1 VRKWLVPIAITVSV
15 LIVAGLLINVR
26 LPSHLKKRVEKLL
39 SDRFH
44 AKVTVARLGVSF
56 LPLPGVTVD
65 GVKLEN
71 PDRSD
76 VPPLIEIKR
85 FVARTD
91 IITLFGAQHDVTLV
105 SLEGL
110 RITIPSG
117 TMHRNDFEKK
127 RSGQQGN
134 GGDENHFP
142 FVIRKIVADGTVLTI
157 LPKQKGKDPL
167 EWDIEKLTLTSVGAE
182 KPMNFVATLTNAKPP
197 GQIHSTGTFGP
208 WQTDGPGDTPLG
220 GHYVFQNADM
230 GVFKGLSGVLSS
242 TGDYKGSLDT
252 IEVNGT
258 TDIPNFK
265 VGDGNQVDLKTK
277 FSATVDGTNGNTLL
291 HPVIGTYRNSTFIC
305 NGGVVST
312 PGIHGKKVTLDV
324 KTNKARIED
333 ILLLVMNIKRAPLEG
348 PADFKAKLVLPRGD
362 VPVINK
368 LLLDGNFIMTQARFT
383 SDKVQD
389 KLDLYSNRSL
399 GLNGKKEKEKQDDVA
414 SNLKTRFVLKNATA
428 RLSALTFSVPGIN
441 VYLRGSYGLTSE
453 NIDFLGRV
461 RLQGTVSQMTTGYK
475 SWLLKPI
482 DFVFKKNG
490 AGAVIPIKITGT
502 KDDPHFGLDFRDK
515 NNRVPDEKGKKK
527 K

>member
-1 VRKWLVPIAITVSV
+1 VRKWLVPVAIVVSFLV
-15 LIVAGLLINVR
+15 VASLVISVR
-26 LPSHLKKRVEKLL
+26 LPSHLKGRVERLL

-44 AKVTVARLGVSF
+44 AKVTIARLGVSF

-71 PDRSD
+71 PDRPD
-76 VPPLIEIKR
+76 APPLIEIKR

-91 IITLFGAQHDVTLV
+91 IITLFGAERDVTLV
-105 SLEGL
+105 NLEGL

-117 TMHRNDFEKK
+117 TINHKQFEKS
-127 RSGQQGN
+127 SGRRESGSN
-134 GGDENHFP
+134 ENHFP
-142 FVIRKIVADGTVLTI
+142 FVIRKIIADGTVLTI

-167 EWDIEKLTLTSVGAE
+167 EWDIEKLTLTAVGSQ

-230 GVFKGLSGVLSS
+230 GVFKGLRGLLSS
-242 TGDYKGSLDT
+242 TGEYQGSLDT

-265 VGDGNQVDLKTK
+265 VGDGNQVALKTK
-277 FSATVDGTNGNTLL
+277 FKATVDGTNGNTLL
-291 HPVIGTYRNSTFIC
+291 HPVIGTYRNSEFIC
-305 NGGVVST
+305 TGGVVST
-312 PGIHGKKVTLDV
+312 PGIHGKEITLDV

-333 ILLLVMNIKRAPLEG
+333 ILLLVMNAKRAPIEG

-368 LLLDGNFIMTQARFT
+368 LFLGGNFIMTQARFT

-399 GLNGKKEKEKQDDVA
+399 GLNGKKQKQKQDDVA
-414 SNLKTRFVLKNATA
+414 SNLKTRFILKNATA
-428 RLSALTFSVPGIN
+428 RLSALTFSVPGIQ

-453 NIDFLGRV
+453 KIDFLGRV
-461 RLQGTVSQMTTGYK
+461 RLHGTVSQMTTGFK

-482 DFVFKKNG
+482 DFVFKKSG

-515 NNRVPDEKGKKK
+515 NNPVPDGKEQEKK
-527 K
+527 